1 MDGHTY
7 PITGATVCTQ
17 HSETICSQRYRAV
30 RAATLSLA
38 APLSAEDMVVQSMPD
53 ASPAKWHLG
62 HTTWFFETFFLKAT
76 PGYIPFDPQYG
87 YLFNS
92 YYEAIGSRQPRAQR
106 GLLTRPPLADVLTY
120 RQHVDTHML
129 RLIEQGLSCDVRDLL
144 ELGLAHEE
152 QHQELLLMDIQ
163 HLFSLSPLA
172 PAYDPAFKPDA
183 PKPEA
188 PGAPGRYVSRP
199 GGLVEI
205 GAEAEGFAFDNE
217 RPRHKTWLEPH
228 AISDRLVR
236 NADWLAFMAD
246 GGYSR
251 PELWLS
257 DGWATVQ
264 ASGWTAPF
272 YWRQAGEDWQI
283 FDLRGLQPLNPD
295 APVTHVSFYE
305 ADAFARWAGGRLPT
319 EAEWEAAARD
329 GVLHQVEDVAWQWTA
344 SAYLAYPGFQP
355 GAGAVGEYNGKFM
368 SGQMVLR
375 GGSAFT
381 PQGHSRPT
389 YRNFFAPDKRWVRAG
404 LRLARDAGSATI
416 NLDDGF
422 AADVV
427 AGLSARP
434 KSLSPK
440 YFYDAAG
447 SDLFEAICRTPE
459 YYPTRTETR
468 LLSDIAGE
476 LVADWPNDTVLVEFG
491 SGASDKTRLLLDAS
505 ARIATYVPIDI
516 SPDAL
521 NAAAARLKTAY
532 PALSVL
538 PVVGDFTQNVHLPD
552 ALRDQPRIGFFP
564 GSTIGNFTPDE
575 SRRLL
580 RTFRTVLGADAR
592 LIVGADMVK
601 DEATLHAAYDDT
613 GGVTA
618 AFNKNLLTRINRE
631 LGGNFDLDAFDHL
644 AVWNAAQSRIE
655 MHLVSRHDQIV
666 TAAGHRFAFKASE
679 RLHTENSHK
688 FTPESFAALCE
699 GAGWQVAKSWISP
712 DPAFGIFV
720 LA

>member
-7 PITGATVCTQ
+7 PTTGALVCKPYRDAA
-17 HSETICSQRYRAV
+17 CSQRYTDV
-30 RAATLSLA
+30 RAATLALVS
-38 APLSAEDMVVQSMPD
+38 PLSAEDMVVQSMPD
-53 ASPAKWHLG
+53 TSPTKWHLA
-62 HTTWFFETFFLKAT
+62 HTTWFFETFFLKDT
-76 PGYIPFDPQYG
+76 PGYTPFDPEYA

-92 YYEAIGSRQPRAQR
+92 YYEALGARQPRAQR
-106 GLLTRPPLADVLTY
+106 GLLTRPALSEVLAY
-120 RQHVDTHML
+120 RRHVDAYMVQ
-129 RLIEQGLSCDVRDLL
+129 LIEQGLTCEAAELL
-144 ELGLAHEE
+144 ELGLAHEQ
-152 QHQELLLMDIQ
+152 QHQELLSMDVL

-172 PAYDPAFKPDA
+172 PTSDPAFKPDA
-183 PKPEA
+183 SGEIGQFVPC
-188 PGAPGRYVSRP
+188 R

-205 GAEAEGFAFDNE
+205 GAEVEGFAFDNE
-217 RPRHKTWLEPH
+217 RPRHKTWLEPFEI
-228 AISDRLVR
+228 ADRLVN
-236 NADWLAFMAD
+236 NAEWLAFMAD
-246 GGYSR
+246 GGYAR

-264 ASGWTAPF
+264 ASDWTAPF
-272 YWRQAGEDWQI
+272 YWRQASDGWHE
-283 FDLRGLQPLNPD
+283 FGPRGLQPLNPD
-295 APVTHVSFYE
+295 ASVTHVSFYE
-305 ADAFARWAGGRLPT
+305 ADAFARWAGARLPT
-319 EAEWEAAARD
+319 EAEWESAARD
-329 GVLHQVEDVAWQWTA
+329 GILQQVDNVAWQWTA
-344 SAYLAYPGFQP
+344 SAYLAYPGFRP

-381 PQGHSRPT
+381 PADHSRPT
-389 YRNFFAPDKRWVRAG
+389 YRNFFAPEKRWVRAG
-404 LRLARDAGSATI
+404 LRLARDVAPVTI
-416 NLDDGF
+416 NVDDGF
-422 AADVV
+422 AADVA

-468 LLSDIAGE
+468 LLRDIAGE
-476 LVADWPNDTVLVEFG
+476 LVADWPQDTALVEFG

-505 ARIATYVPIDI
+505 ATVSTYVPVDI

-521 NAAAARLKTAY
+521 NAAAARLKAAY
-532 PALSVL
+532 PDLKVA
-538 PVVGDFTQNVHLPD
+538 PVVGDFTQTVGLPA
-552 ALRDQPRIGFFP
+552 ALKGQPRIGFFP

-575 SRRLL
+575 AQELL
-580 RTFRTVLGADAR
+580 KSFRTVLGDNAR

-601 DEATLHAAYDDT
+601 DEETLHAAYDDAE
-613 GGVTA
+613 GVTA

-666 TAAGHRFAFKASE
+666 TAAGHTFAFKAGE

-688 FTPESFAALCE
+688 FTSESFGALCE
-699 GAGWQVAKSWISP
+699 NAGWTVMKSWISP
-712 DPAFGIFV
+712 APAFGIFL